1 LQGGKLT
8 SEGISPRQEKEAYK
22 RRLRTCTE
30 GQDLK
35 ARGEWIPQG
44 GLMSPLENAH
54 GGRMAEV
61 HYGRLAEGIITAASM
76 VMMDK
81 TGWLSP
87 ISAAR
92 PTE

>member
-1 LQGGKLT
+1 LRGGKIT
-8 SEGISPRQEKEAYK
+8 SEGISPSREKEAYE

-35 ARGEWIPQG
+35 ARGKRIPQG
-44 GLMSPLENAH
+44 DLVSPLENAH

-61 HYGRLAEGIITAASM
+61 HYGRLAEGIITAASV

-81 TGWLSP
+81 TG
-87 ISAAR
+87 
-92 PTE
+92 